1 MRPLRLTE
9 RDAGRPDGDR
19 QPLRPVQASERH
31 QLILK
36 QLELDGRV
44 SVSELSGMAGVSEMT
59 IRRDLEALEQSGAL
73 SRVHGGAVPSQSQS
87 YEPPFAAR
95 STRNVEA
102 KQRIGKAAAA
112 LLHDGETAILDAGT
126 TTLEIARALRGRRNL
141 RLLAL
146 SLHIAD
152 LLVDEPGLTVMVAG
166 GIARPGERSLIG
178 SLAGRAFED
187 LSFDTLFLT
196 VGGVD
201 LEHGL
206 SEYNLDDAAVKRAAF
221 AGSRRRIA
229 VADASKLGKA
239 AFARIAA
246 IEELDVLVTDSD
258 ASPAFLDEIRNA
270 GVEVVVA

>member
-1 MRPLRLTE
+1 MRPLGLAE
-9 RDAGRPDGDR
+9 RDAGRPVVGR
-19 QPLRPVQASERH
+19 RSLRPVQASERH
-31 QLILK
+31 QLILQ

-44 SVSELSGMAGVSEMT
+44 SVSELSSRTCVSEMT
-59 IRRDLEALEQSGAL
+59 IRRDLEALEQAGAL

-87 YEPPFAAR
+87 YEPPFAVR
-95 STRNVEA
+95 STRNVDA
-102 KQRIGKAAAA
+102 KQRIGAAAAA

-166 GIARPGERSLIG
+166 GIARAGERSLIG
-178 SLAGRAFED
+178 SLAERAFDD

-201 LEHGL
+201 LQHGL

-221 AGSRRRIA
+221 ASSRRRIA

-239 AFARIAA
+239 AFARVAA
-246 IEELDVLVTDSD
+246 IEELDVLVTDSG
-258 ASPAFLDEIRNA
+258 ASPGFLDAIRDA
-270 GVEVVVA
+270 GVEVVIA

>member
-1 MRPLRLTE
+1 MRSLGLTE
-9 RDAGRPDGDR
+9 RNAGRPDGDR
-19 QPLRPVQASERH
+19 RPLHPVQASERH
-31 QLILK
+31 QLILR

-44 SVSELSGMAGVSEMT
+44 YVSELSGRTGVSEMT

-102 KQRIGKAAAA
+102 KQRIGRAAAA

-178 SLAGRAFED
+178 SLAERAFKD

-201 LEHGL
+201 LQHGL

-221 AGSRRRIA
+221 ASSRRRIA

-246 IEELDVLVTDSD
+246 IDELDVLVTDSD

>member
-1 MRPLRLTE
+1 MKSLGLTE
-9 RDAGRPDGDR
+9 RDAGRLDGGQ

-44 SVSELSGMAGVSEMT
+44 SVSGLSGMTGVSEMT
-59 IRRDLEALEQSGAL
+59 IRRDLESLEQSGAL

-95 STRNVEA
+95 ATRNVDA
-102 KQRIGKAAAA
+102 KQRIGRAAAA
-112 LLHDGETAILDAGT
+112 LLHEGETAILDAGT

-152 LLVDEPGLTVMVAG
+152 MLVDEPGLTVMVAG
-166 GIARPGERSLIG
+166 GIARSGERSLIG
-178 SLAGRAFED
+178 SLAERAFED

-201 LEHGL
+201 LQHGL
-206 SEYNLDDAAVKRAAF
+206 SEYNLDDAVVKRAAF

-258 ASPAFLDEIRNA
+258 ASPAILDAIRDA

>member
-1 MRPLRLTE
+1 MRSVRLPE
-9 RDAGRPDGDR
+9 RDAGGANDGR

-31 QLILK
+31 QLILN

-44 SVSELSGMAGVSEMT
+44 SVSELSTTAGVSEMT

-73 SRVHGGAVPSQSQS
+73 SRVHGGAVPAQSQS

-95 STRNVEA
+95 ATRNIDA

-152 LLVDEPGLTVMVAG
+152 MLVDEPGLTVMVAG
-166 GIARPGERSLIG
+166 GIARAGERSLIG
-178 SLAGRAFED
+178 SLAERAFED

-201 LEHGL
+201 LHHGL

-221 AGSRRRIA
+221 ASSRRRVA

-246 IEELDVLVTDSD
+246 IEELDVLVTDSS
-258 ASPAFLDEIRNA
+258 ASPAFLDEIRA
-270 GVEVVVA
+270 VGVEVVVA

>member
-9 RDAGRPDGDR
+9 RDAGRPDGGR
-19 QPLRPVQASERH
+19 PPLRPVQASERH

-44 SVSELSGMAGVSEMT
+44 SVSELSGATGVSEMT
-59 IRRDLEALEQSGAL
+59 IRRDLESLEQAGAL
-73 SRVHGGAVPSQSQS
+73 SRVHGGAVSSQSQS

-95 STRNVEA
+95 ATRAVEA
-102 KQRIGKAAAA
+102 KQRIGRAAAA

-152 LLVDEPGLTVMVAG
+152 VLVDEPGLTVMIAG

-178 SLAGRAFED
+178 SLAERAFDD

-201 LEHGL
+201 LQHGL
-206 SEYNLDDAAVKRAAF
+206 SEYNLDDATVKRAAF
-221 AGSRRRIA
+221 ASSRRRIA
-229 VADASKLGKA
+229 VADATKLGKA

-258 ASPAFLDEIRNA
+258 ASPSFLDAIRNA